1 MSKTKVEIH
10 FLAPRELVEEFD
22 NAWKQLM
29 IDDRTTAFTELMRKF
44 VRSAKLGKKEA

>member
-1 MSKTKVEIH
+1 MNKNVRIH

-22 NAWKQLM
+22 SAWKELM
-29 IDDRTTAFTELMRKF
+29 FDDRTDALRKLMLKF